1 MRGILLG
8 MGLML
13 AAPLAVPVAA
23 MDYAAGVPGDEVG
36 RLVRA
41 AMAEAGE
48 AVPDFA
54 DPPRAYPPCGGN
66 ISVQPR
72 QGSWSTAEISC
83 DAPVWS
89 RALRTGAMAAGSTA
103 RLPAQDVQG
112 TGRMVVTLARSLP
125 RGTVLTAG
133 DVVLAPADA
142 RQPDEIFTD
151 PAQVIGR
158 RTKAALGEGKPL
170 LLRQLE
176 PVWLVAKG
184 SHVLLAAR
192 AGGLS
197 VSAPAEALE
206 DGGMGDVIRVLNLSS
221 QREVKVMVTGQN
233 SVTAQTNMR

>member
-13 AAPLAVPVAA
+13 ATPVAA
-23 MDYAAGVPGDEVG
+23 MDYAGGVPGDEVG

-54 DPPRAYPPCGGN
+54 DPPRAYPPCAGN
-66 ISVQPR
+66 VSVRAR

-89 RALRTGAMAAGSTA
+89 RALRTGAMAPARGVSQDSTA
-103 RLPAQDVQG
+103 S
-112 TGRMVVTLARSLP
+112 GRMVVTLARSLP
-125 RGTVLTAG
+125 RGTVLTA
-133 DVVLAPADA
+133 DDIVLAPADA

-151 PAQVIGR
+151 PSQVIGR
-158 RTKAALGEGKPL
+158 RIKAALGEGKPL